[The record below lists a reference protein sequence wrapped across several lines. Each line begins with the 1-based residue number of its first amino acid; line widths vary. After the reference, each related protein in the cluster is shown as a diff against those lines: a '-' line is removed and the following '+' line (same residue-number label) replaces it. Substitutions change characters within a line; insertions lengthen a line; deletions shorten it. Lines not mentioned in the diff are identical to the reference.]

1 MMLGRLLVAASN
13 IRTGIYTQTDVKF
26 FAANGEIVIAITNPR
41 MVATKAIFNV
51 SSIPMYA
58 FEQKNPKLDLHLGYF
73 LASSILHSGGHRD
86 SFQNFD
92 KFSQLP

>member
-1 MMLGRLLVAASN
+1 MLGRLLVAASN
-13 IRTGIYTQTDVKF
+13 ILTGIYTQTDARF
-26 FAANGEIVIAITNPR
+26 LAANGDNVMAITNPR
-41 MVATKAIFNV
+41 MVATKAIFKV

-58 FEQKNPKLDLHLGYF
+58 LEQKNSKLASHSGYF